1 MLPHGLG
8 EIAPHGQP
16 GGVVA
21 AHGGHLLQGEN
32 PPLQDFYFRG
42 PAKVIC
48 CTGPTL
54 VCSCVRLQR
63 FQWHIPGQIGV
74 SRERSCSGFCMPAS
88 GDGNAAP
95 GGWPQAFQIH

>member
-1 MLPHGLG
+1 
-8 EIAPHGQP
+8 
-16 GGVVA
+16 
-21 AHGGHLLQGEN
+21 
-32 PPLQDFYFRG
+32 
-42 PAKVIC
+42 
-48 CTGPTL
+48 
-54 VCSCVRLQR
+54 VRLQR